1 MYIIIAIN
9 KVKLANP
16 IIIYDNLIYP
26 GGVDSNYPATKGKI
40 NWLKLNMERTI
51 PTANDRSY
59 YGIISDI
66 VGHFTPDTRL

>member
-40 NWLKLNMERTI
+40 N
-51 PTANDRSY
+51 
-59 YGIISDI
+59 
-66 VGHFTPDTRL
+66 